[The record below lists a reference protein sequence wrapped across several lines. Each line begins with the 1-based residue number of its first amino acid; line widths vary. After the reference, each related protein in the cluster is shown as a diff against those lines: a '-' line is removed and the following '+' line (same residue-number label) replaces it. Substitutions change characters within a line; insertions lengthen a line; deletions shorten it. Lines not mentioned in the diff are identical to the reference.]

1 MAAVGKPLSREER
14 KAKSMLHWLQYGIGM
29 TARRDIGGA
38 GSIENHAAKITEYL
52 KASKSN
58 YIDVGL
64 YCAQLVDD
72 QTNGIRERQSRT
84 VLDFKERIN
93 ELVDAIVAADVKLK
107 DSFEHC
113 NAVNSDLNTTIKM
126 AIAKAQAFDGLF
138 NAVVEAVVGS
148 GSSKAWRD
156 DWQKL
161 IENDRG
167 DVIPE

>member
-38 GSIENHAAKITEYL
+38 GSIENHAAKITEHL
-52 KASKSN
+52 RANKSN
-58 YIDVGL
+58 YTNVGF
-64 YCAQLVDD
+64 YCAQMVDD
-72 QTNGIRERQSRT
+72 QANGIRERQSRT
-84 VLDFKERIN
+84 ILDFKERIN
-93 ELVDAIVAADVKLK
+93 SIVDAIVAADAKLK

-113 NAVNSDLNTTIKM
+113 GTIADVTTDVKM
-126 AIAKAQAFDGLF
+126 AVSKAQAFDQLF
-138 NAVVEAVVGS
+138 NAVVEAVVGA

-156 DWQKL
+156 DWEKL
-161 IENDRG
+161 IKDDAG